1 MNEEN
6 NGPGSYCLLT
16 SLGTAPKK
24 TTYHLDVATATA
36 EHAPLALL
44 RLLAHDERPDTV
56 VCLVT
61 EDV

>member
-6 NGPGSYCLLT
+6 NGPGPHYLLT
-16 SLGTAPKK
+16 SLGTTPKK
-24 TTYHLDVATATA
+24 TTYHLDGATATA
-36 EHAPLALL
+36 EHALLALL
-44 RLLAHDERPDTV
+44 RLLANDERPDTV